1 MIKVRLNYNE
11 EVTAHEV
18 GFLRA
23 KELTSVANHHSR
35 YDRGLNYHEYIG
47 QLSESVGS
55 EIAVAKYFKITDFEP
70 THGTFK
76 NEADVGSGI
85 EVKWTRWPEG
95 HLVLHSS
102 DRTDDIAILVTNH
115 SPTYYLVG
123 WIPIKAARTDRTYK
137 PSEKN
142 WWVNQRDLRPME
154 DFLRSSYATAI
165 A

>member
-23 KELTSVANHHSR
+23 KELTSTASHSSR

-47 QLSESVGS
+47 QLAESVGS
-55 EIAVAKYFKITDFEP
+55 EIAVAKYFELTDFTP

-76 NEADVGSGI
+76 TRADVGSGI
-85 EVKWTRWPEG
+85 EVKWTRWKEG
-95 HLVLHSS
+95 HLVLHQS
-102 DRTDDIAILVTNH
+102 DRMEDIAILVTNL

-123 WIPIKAARTDRTYK
+123 WIPVRAGKTTRFLK
-137 PSEKN
+137 PSESN
-142 WWVNQRDLRPME
+142 WWINQKDLRPME

>member
-23 KELTSVANHHSR
+23 KELTSTASHSSR

-47 QLSESVGS
+47 QLAESVGS
-55 EIAVAKYFKITDFEP
+55 EIAVAKYFKLTNWSP

-76 NEADVGSGI
+76 SVADVGTGI
-85 EVKWTRWPEG
+85 EVKWTRWQDG
-95 HLVLHSS
+95 HMILHQS
-102 DRTDDIAILVTNH
+102 DRMEDIAILVTNR
-115 SPTYYLVG
+115 SPSYYLVG
-123 WIPIKAARTDRTYK
+123 WIPVAAAKTSRTFKA
-137 PSEKN
+137 SEGS
-142 WWVNQRDLRPME
+142 WWINQNDLRPME
-154 DFLRSSYATAI
+154 DFLRSSYASAI